1 MRYRNGWA
9 NRSCFNNIFIDIKI
23 NNTANNTSVIQ
34 IVGIDNYF
42 SSFFLHFVMLI
53 RSFRLKISTFGQFQA
68 NKLKINVNVFLNT
81 CKESCPK
88 TMPNVCL
95 CAGAGERFL
104 PRGGP
109 IL

>member
-42 SSFFLHFVMLI
+42 GSFFTFCNVEQKVREKFSKNKIISDIFVRNNLKPCQKDI
-53 RSFRLKISTFGQFQA
+53 RCILC
-68 NKLKINVNVFLNT
+68 LN
-81 CKESCPK
+81 
-88 TMPNVCL
+88 L
-95 CAGAGERFL
+95 L
-104 PRGGP
+104 
-109 IL
+109 